1 MLWYSLRLA
10 FVYLLKIVIKTKY
23 DRKKKK
29 KNEGVLF
36 HDIFIDLPAWSLL
49 ISLDYRL
56 VASDWANVNIMISV
70 FDVTCDA
77 PYTLWFICFCT
88 RGFCFF
94 FLFGVISCSYLFI
107 LVIYFWCG
115 PRKKFLSSFERLEN
129 FIKQGWNLQP

>member
-56 VASDWANVNIMISV
+56 VASD
-70 FDVTCDA
+70 
-77 PYTLWFICFCT
+77 
-88 RGFCFF
+88 
-94 FLFGVISCSYLFI
+94 
-107 LVIYFWCG
+107 
-115 PRKKFLSSFERLEN
+115 
-129 FIKQGWNLQP
+129 